1 MLAVHCRDL
10 GCEGCG
16 FVAVGESLEQV
27 QEAMLLHARAAHP
40 HLTAGLTE
48 REREQ
53 VGRAIRGHAV
63 VAYGPGPRGT
73 PRGHELVGRV
83 SLPAGHRRTRE
94 RLACA

>member
-16 FVAVGESLEQV
+16 FIAVGESMEQV
-27 QEAMLLHARAAHP
+27 QEAMFVHACVAHP
-40 HLTAGLTE
+40 HLTAGLTDHE
-48 REREQ
+48 REDVR
-53 VGRAIRGHAV
+53 RAIRGHAL

-73 PRGHELVGRV
+73 PQGHELVGRV
-83 SLPAGHRRTRE
+83 SLPTGRRRTRE

>member
-10 GCEGCG
+10 GCEACG

-27 QEAMLLHARAAHP
+27 QEAMLRHVRAAHP
-40 HLTAGLTE
+40 QLTAGLSE

-73 PRGHELVGRV
+73 PPGHERV
-83 SLPAGHRRTRE
+83 ARVALPAARRGTRE